1 MEEIRPDPPESF
13 DGGTAPSNP
22 MERFRRWW
30 EEARTA
36 LGEEADVM
44 VVATAGADG
53 RPSARNVILHGFG
66 PEGFTFH
73 TNLRSRKARDLAAT
87 SYAALV
93 LYWRGIG
100 RQVRVEGPVD
110 RTARDEDEAYW
121 RTRPLGARLAAW
133 ASAQSEPLVGREE
146 LVRAHDEA
154 LRRFGEEVPLPDH
167 WGGYRVIPE
176 AMEFWQGREHRL
188 HDRIRYELIADAWTA
203 NRLAP

>member
-1 MEEIRPDPPESF
+1 
-13 DGGTAPSNP
+13 
-22 MERFRRWW
+22 
-30 EEARTA
+30 
-36 LGEEADVM
+36 M

-53 RPSARNVILHGFG
+53 RASARNVLLRGFG
-66 PEGFTFH
+66 PEGFTFY

-100 RQVRVEGPVD
+100 RQVRIEGPVE
-110 RTARDEDEAYW
+110 RTPRDEDERYW
-121 RTRPLGARLAAW
+121 LTRPVGARVAAW
-133 ASAQSEPLVGREE
+133 VSAQSEPLVSRDE

-154 LRRFGEEVPLPDH
+154 LRRFGQDVPLPDH

-188 HDRIRYELIADAWTA
+188 HDRIRYERRGDVWTA